1 MLLYMYFFLFCTL
14 SVSCDISVC
23 DGCTLSSKQ
32 DTDFK
37 CSVDGLSDVLSYK
50 MSHIMYKTIK

>member
-1 MLLYMYFFLFCTL
+1 MLLYMYVFSFCTL
-14 SVSCDISVC
+14 SGSCDISVC